1 MKPPRLVW
9 ILFEFNLFPSIPNVW
24 VRLTLD
30 RLSSCSRSCWSGGET
45 GDIPQSRNS
54 LKVYFLIQYRL
65 VSGRV
70 YEWGAW
76 LITTSQHSWE
86 CSGEWGSGSIHSGLR
101 SCAATMYFQP
111 EVLLSVTLSVVNKT
125 VRSVCSDKKNI
136 QMIRYNNEPETGL
149 TLSFQVSTIC
159 TLTFMKQTQL
169 LYNELSHFTD
179 WKHKFKCKI
188 CDIFCEIWKLSKKSV
203 APSEFNFSFNRT
215 ENV

>member
-1 MKPPRLVW
+1 MFPKLLVW
-9 ILFEFNLFPSIPNVW
+9 RRDRRHPTKQKLSQSLFSDPISLGQWPG
-24 VRLTLD
+24 VR
-30 RLSSCSRSCWSGGET
+30 
-45 GDIPQSRNS
+45 
-54 LKVYFLIQYRL
+54 
-65 VSGRV
+65 
-70 YEWGAW
+70 GAW

>member
-1 MKPPRLVW
+1 MKHLGLVW

-111 EVLLSVTLSVVNKT
+111 EVLLS
-125 VRSVCSDKKNI
+125 
-136 QMIRYNNEPETGL
+136 